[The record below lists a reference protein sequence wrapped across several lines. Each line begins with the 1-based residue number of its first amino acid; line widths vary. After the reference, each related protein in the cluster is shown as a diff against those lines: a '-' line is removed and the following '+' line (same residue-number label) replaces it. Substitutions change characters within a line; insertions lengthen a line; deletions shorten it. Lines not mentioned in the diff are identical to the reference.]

1 MINDKSFQYIKK
13 TLFLVQIWTIFPI
26 LGAKIFFLEN
36 LAPPRTTSY
45 GFLASCQNLEKN
57 NDIIPR
63 KCPGR
68 HGTEGRKDGRKDRQI
83 LFHRTLSANA
93 GGPIYNNSIV
103 LRVT

>member
-1 MINDKSFQYIKK
+1 MTKVFNILKK
-13 TLFLVQIWTIFPI
+13 PCFWSKFGQFSQFW
-26 LGAKIFFLEN
+26 GQNFFLEY
-36 LAPPRTTSY
+36 LALPCTTSY
-45 GFLASCQNLEKN
+45 RFLASCQNLEKTH
-57 NDIIPR
+57 DIIPR

-103 LRVT
+103 LRVI